1 LKPVLR
7 FVATLGLAIAT
18 MLAASGQT
26 RAQTAEEQ
34 VKATFLY
41 RFVSFVSWPA
51 ATFVAPQ
58 TPIRLCIIGAEP
70 LARVLE
76 RAVVNQRVDGRAFE
90 VRQLTNPGA
99 AVQCQLVY
107 VAGERVDDTLR
118 AVHGRPILTVTDG
131 EVDRG
136 DMRGMIHFVVVEHR
150 VRFHIDDARAAESDL
165 SIDPRLLGLA
175 VSVRRRETS

>member
-1 LKPVLR
+1 MTR
-7 FVATLGLAIAT
+7 FVITLGLAV
-18 MLAASGQT
+18 AALFT
-26 RAQTAEEQ
+26 AFAEPRAQTAEEQ

-51 ATFVAPQ
+51 AIFADQQ
-58 TPIRLCIIGAEP
+58 TPIRLCVIGAEP
-70 LARVLE
+70 LARVLA

-90 VRQLTNPGA
+90 VRQLTNPSSA
-99 AVQCQLVY
+99 MQCQLVY

-136 DMRGMIHFVVVEHR
+136 DVRGMIHFVVVANR
-150 VRFHIDDARAAESDL
+150 VRFHIDDARAAESRL